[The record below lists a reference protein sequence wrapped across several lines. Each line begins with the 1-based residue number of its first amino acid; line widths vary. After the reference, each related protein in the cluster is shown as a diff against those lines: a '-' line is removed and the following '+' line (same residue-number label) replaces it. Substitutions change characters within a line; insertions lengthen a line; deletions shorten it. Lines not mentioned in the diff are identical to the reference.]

1 MAQQRRGTRTA
12 NRRRPPPPGPR
23 SRWRL
28 WLRRLLVW
36 GGAVALLLLLALG
49 TSVYFAARS
58 MPGYATLMNSQ
69 VGQTIVVRARDGS
82 EIVTLGPSYGQWLG
96 SDEIPQVMKDAM
108 VAVEDRRFYSH
119 VGVDPIGLVRAV
131 FVALRDHAGLR
142 ATSTITQQL
151 ARNVFLNSN
160 RTIDRKLR
168 EAVLAM
174 ALEAKF
180 SKAQILELYLN
191 KVYFGGGAYGIDSA
205 SRKFFSHS
213 ARDLSVPEAAIIAGL
228 VKAPSRYSPTAD
240 VDAAVGRANVVLDLM
255 REQGKISASEAAI
268 DPGTVKLEAE
278 SGQNSFRYFT
288 DYVLPQLDLLLPNN
302 AGFEPLEV
310 WTTLDPALQQA
321 GAEAIRANAPGGAQG
336 ALVSLDRDGAIL
348 ALVGGTDYVKSNYN
362 RATEAQRQPGSAWK
376 LFVYL
381 AALEAGYTPDDQ
393 VTDEPVTIGGWRPR
407 NSNGRN
413 VGRINV
419 RTAFAY
425 SINTVAAQ
433 LGNEVGFSTVAGMAR
448 RFGIT
453 TPISTYPSMV
463 LGSSEVRVIDMTRA
477 FAAVSAGGL
486 SIEPYGITK
495 VATASGE
502 VLYRHQQPRA
512 YQLVPDYVAA
522 GITDLLQTAV
532 NTGTGRAAQIGRP
545 VAGKTGTTSSN
556 KDGWFVGF
564 SSGIT
569 TGVWMG
575 RDDAKAVPGL
585 QGGTAPARAFSD
597 FMRVAVRNRPVQ
609 QFDTDLKL
617 PEWQLEPDEE
627 WMYGDPAD
635 DYYYVDE
642 DGNLIE
648 PVPADRRPQPLP
660 EEGVVA
666 PAPGDPRAP
675 APVPGAP
682 RAAPPAASEDFLE
695 RATGR
700 DVGNA
705 PRRAPPPPAGVQVQR
720 GSQPPGVP

>member
-1 MAQQRRGTRTA
+1 MAQRRG
-12 NRRRPPPPGPR
+12 RRSSIRQIARAGERPPREPPQR
-23 SRWRL
+23 SRAGR
-28 WLRRLLVW
+28 WLRRLFVW
-36 GGAVALLLLLALG
+36 GGAIAALLLLALG

-82 EIVTLGPSYGQWLG
+82 EIVALGPSYGQWLY

-108 VAVEDRRFYSH
+108 IAVEDRRFYSH
-119 VGVDPIGLVRAV
+119 FGVDPLGLARALYV
-131 FVALRDHAGLR
+131 SFRDDERVG

-160 RTIDRKLR
+160 RSIDRKLR

-174 ALEAKF
+174 ALEWKF
-180 SKAQILELYLN
+180 SKQQILELYLN

-205 SRKFFSHS
+205 SRVFFSHS
-213 ARDLSVPEAAIIAGL
+213 ARELSTAEAAIIAGL

-240 VDAAVGRANVVLDLM
+240 VDAAVGRANVVLEQM
-255 REQGKISASEAAI
+255 RKYGALGPDEVAEVDVSA
-268 DPGTVKLEAE
+268 VKLRQEE
-278 SGQNSFRYFT
+278 GQNSARYFT
-288 DYVLPQLDLLLPNN
+288 DYVLPQLDLLLPN
-302 AGFEPLEV
+302 AGLEPLEV
-310 WTTLDPALQQA
+310 WTTLDMGMQRAA
-321 GAEAIRANAPGGAQG
+321 SAAVKANAPGGAQG
-336 ALVSLDRDGAIL
+336 ALVSLDSDGAIL
-348 ALVGGTDYVKSNYN
+348 ALVGGKDYVQSSYN

-381 AALEAGYTPDDQ
+381 TALEAGYSPEDR
-393 VTDEPVTIGGWRPR
+393 VVDEPVTIGGWSPR
-407 NSNGRN
+407 NSNGRFA
-413 VGRINV
+413 GETNV

-433 LGNEVGFSTVAGMAR
+433 LGNEVGFSSVAGMAR

-453 TPISTYPSMV
+453 TPINTNPSMV
-463 LGSSEVRVIDMTRA
+463 LGSSEVRVIDLTRA
-477 FAAVSAGGL
+477 FASVAAGGR
-486 SIEPYGITK
+486 SIEPYGITR
-495 VATASGE
+495 VVSAGGE
-502 VLYRHQQPRA
+502 ELYRHRKVQAQ
-512 YQLVPDYVAA
+512 QLVPDYVAA

-564 SSGIT
+564 SSGVT

-575 RDDAKAVPGL
+575 RDDARAVPGL
-585 QGGTAPARAFSD
+585 QGGTAPARAFAD
-597 FMRVAVRNRPVQ
+597 FMRVAVRGRAVQ
-609 QFDTDLKL
+609 EFDTEVKL

-627 WMYGDPAD
+627 WMYGEPGD

-642 DGNLIE
+642 QGNLIE
-648 PVPADRRPQPLP
+648 PATADARRGVPFPENEQAPSEPARRP
-660 EEGVVA
+660 
-666 PAPGDPRAP
+666 DPRAP
-675 APVPGAP
+675 APVPGRP
-682 RAAPPAASEDFLE
+682 PPPAASDDFLD

-700 DVGNA
+700 DEGA
-705 PRRAPPPPAGVQVQR
+705 AQ
-720 GSQPPGVP
+720 